1 MIPYGFCAR
10 FEPMLWPRRTRR
22 AGFNQKASPKS
33 IVCRGKS
40 YGMICGV
47 KLALLG
53 ASLLA
58 LAACAVPDRQPDLE
72 NISANVEQTREGDFG
87 EFLYNLN
94 EAGDKAR
101 EAEDIQ
107 GDLAEVPPY
116 MNADRTL
123 RERGVRLAEE
133 SAEHRRRAEDAL
145 NRILDP
151 LRARIAYLESLHVPQ
166 TVGAMTKSIYFDT
179 GSASLGDDDQA
190 ALDEVSGFM
199 SQYPIATVVITGYA
213 DTQGS
218 LEANRALAQR
228 RAQAVAQALRGQGV
242 PLGGPIAG
250 SVSVV
255 AVGEPEGAA
264 DSEAN
269 EENRRVEVLVAP
281 HGTYNKG
288 P

>member
-1 MIPYGFCAR
+1 M
-10 FEPMLWPRRTRR
+10 TR
-22 AGFNQKASPKS
+22 
-33 IVCRGKS
+33 
-40 YGMICGV
+40 GV

-58 LAACAVPDRQPDLE
+58 LGACAAPDRQPDLD
-72 NISANVEQTREGDFG
+72 NIAANVEQTQEGDFG
-87 EFLYNLN
+87 EFLTNLN

-101 EAEDIQ
+101 RAQEIHD
-107 GDLAEVPPY
+107 DLASVPPY
-116 MNADRTL
+116 LHVSQSQLDEGIQA
-123 RERGVRLAEE
+123 AEE
-133 SAEHRRRAEDAL
+133 AAEHRRRAEDAL

-166 TVGAMTKSIYFDT
+166 NTGALTKAVYFDT
-179 GSASLGDDDQA
+179 GSASLGDDDRA
-190 ALDEVSGFM
+190 ALDEVSGFLT
-199 SQYPIATVVITGYA
+199 QYPIATVVITGYA

-228 RAQAVAQALRGQGV
+228 RAQAVAQALRG
-242 PLGGPIAG
+242 LGGPLAG
-250 SVSVV
+250 SVAVV

-269 EENRRVEVLVAP
+269 SENRRVEILVAP

>member
-1 MIPYGFCAR
+1 M
-10 FEPMLWPRRTRR
+10 TR
-22 AGFNQKASPKS
+22 
-33 IVCRGKS
+33 
-40 YGMICGV
+40 GV

-53 ASLLA
+53 ASLFA
-58 LAACAVPDRQPDLE
+58 LGACAVPDRQPDLE
-72 NISANVEQTREGDFG
+72 NIAANVEQTREGDFG
-87 EFLYNLN
+87 EFLYHLN

-101 EAEDIQ
+101 EAEEIHD
-107 GDLAEVPPY
+107 DLAEVPPY
-116 MNADRTL
+116 MNADRTQ
-123 RERGVRLAEE
+123 RERGIQLAEE

-166 TVGAMTKSIYFDT
+166 TVGAMTRTVYFDT
-179 GSASLGDDDQA
+179 GSAALRDEDQA
-190 ALDEVSGFM
+190 VLDEVSGFI

-228 RAQAVAQALRGQGV
+228 RAQAVAQALRG
-242 PLGGPIAG
+242 LGGPLAG
-250 SVSVV
+250 SVAVV

-269 EENRRVEVLVAP
+269 SENRRVEVLVAP

>member
-1 MIPYGFCAR
+1 M
-10 FEPMLWPRRTRR
+10 TR
-22 AGFNQKASPKS
+22 
-33 IVCRGKS
+33 
-40 YGMICGV
+40 GV

-53 ASLLA
+53 ASLFA
-58 LAACAVPDRQPDLE
+58 LGACAVPDRQPDLE
-72 NISANVEQTREGDFG
+72 NIAANVEATREGDFG

-101 EAEDIQ
+101 EADEIREDLE
-107 GDLAEVPPY
+107 GVPPY
-116 MNADRTL
+116 LNADRTQ
-123 RERGVRLAEE
+123 RERGIQLAEE
-133 SAEHRRRAEDAL
+133 AAEHRRRSEDAL

-179 GSASLGDDDQA
+179 GSAVLGDDDQA
-190 ALDEVSGFM
+190 ALEEVSGFI
-199 SQYPIATVVITGYA
+199 SEYPIATVVITGYA

-228 RAQAVAQALRGQGV
+228 RAQAVAQALRG
-242 PLGGPIAG
+242 LGGPAG

-264 DSEAN
+264 DAEAN
-269 EENRRVEVLVAP
+269 QENRRVEILVAP

>member
-1 MIPYGFCAR
+1 MIR
-10 FEPMLWPRRTRR
+10 
-22 AGFNQKASPKS
+22 
-33 IVCRGKS
+33 
-40 YGMICGV
+40 GV

-53 ASLLA
+53 ALLLA
-58 LAACAVPDRQPDLE
+58 LDACAVPDRQPDLD
-72 NISANVEQTREGDFG
+72 NIAANVEQTQEGDFG
-87 EFLYNLN
+87 EFLTNLN

-101 EAEDIQ
+101 EAQEIHD
-107 GDLAEVPPY
+107 DLAQLPPY
-116 MNADRTL
+116 LNGDRTE
-123 RERGVRLAEE
+123 RERGVRLSEE
-133 SAEHRRRAEDAL
+133 AAEHRRRAEDAL

-166 TVGAMTKSIYFDT
+166 TVGAMTKSVYFDT
-179 GSASLGDDDQA
+179 GSAALKDSDQA
-190 ALDEVSGFM
+190 ALNEVSGFI

-218 LEANRALAQR
+218 PQANRALAQR
-228 RAQAVAQALRGQGV
+228 RAQAVAQALRG
-242 PLGGPIAG
+242 LGGPVAG

-264 DSEAN
+264 DSEASPD
-269 EENRRVEVLVAP
+269 NRRVDILVAP

>member
-1 MIPYGFCAR
+1 M
-10 FEPMLWPRRTRR
+10 
-22 AGFNQKASPKS
+22 Q
-33 IVCRGKS
+33 
-40 YGMICGV
+40 CGV
-47 KLALLG
+47 KLASLG
-53 ASLLA
+53 AA
-58 LAACAVPDRQPDLE
+58 LFALTACAAPDRQPDLD
-72 NISANVEQTREGDFG
+72 NIAINVEQTREGDFG

-101 EAEDIQ
+101 RAEEIHAE
-107 GDLAEVPPY
+107 LAQVPSY
-116 MNADRTL
+116 MHASL
-123 RERGVRLAEE
+123 VQREEGVRLAEE

-166 TVGAMTKSIYFDT
+166 NVGALTKAVYFDT
-179 GSASLGDDDQA
+179 GSAALGDDDQP
-190 ALDEVSGFM
+190 ALDEVSGFL

-228 RAQAVAQALRGQGV
+228 RAQAVAQALRG
-242 PLGGPIAG
+242 LGGPLAG
-250 SVSVV
+250 SVAVV
-255 AVGEPEGAA
+255 AMGEPEGAA

-269 EENRRVEVLVAP
+269 PEDRRVEILVAP

>member
-1 MIPYGFCAR
+1 M
-10 FEPMLWPRRTRR
+10 TR
-22 AGFNQKASPKS
+22 GL
-33 IVCRGKS
+33 
-40 YGMICGV
+40 

-58 LAACAVPDRQPDLE
+58 LGACAAPDRQADLD
-72 NISANVEQTREGDFG
+72 NIAADVEQTQEGDFG
-87 EFLYNLN
+87 EFLTNLN

-101 EAEDIQ
+101 QAQEIHDE
-107 GDLAEVPPY
+107 LAGAPRY
-116 MNADRTL
+116 MHVSQALLDEGTQA
-123 RERGVRLAEE
+123 AEE

-166 TVGAMTKSIYFDT
+166 NTGALVKSVYFDT
-179 GSASLGDDDQA
+179 GSAALSDDDRA
-190 ALDEVSGFM
+190 ALDEVSGFL

-228 RAQAVAQALRGQGV
+228 RAQSVAQALRG
-242 PLGGPIAG
+242 LGGPLAG
-250 SVSVV
+250 SVAVV
-255 AVGEPEGAA
+255 AMGEPEGAA

-269 EENRRVEVLVAP
+269 SENRRVEILVAP

>member
-1 MIPYGFCAR
+1 M
-10 FEPMLWPRRTRR
+10 TR
-22 AGFNQKASPKS
+22 
-33 IVCRGKS
+33 
-40 YGMICGV
+40 GV

-53 ASLLA
+53 ASLFA
-58 LAACAVPDRQPDLE
+58 LGACAASDRQADLD
-72 NISANVEQTREGDFG
+72 NIAANVEQTQEGDFG
-87 EFLYNLN
+87 EFLTNLN

-101 EAEDIQ
+101 R
-107 GDLAEVPPY
+107 
-116 MNADRTL
+116 AD
-123 RERGVRLAEE
+123 VQSAEE
-133 SAEHRRRAEDAL
+133 AAEHRRRAEDAL

-166 TVGAMTKSIYFDT
+166 TVGAMSKSIYFDT
-179 GSASLGDDDQA
+179 GSAALGDDDQA
-190 ALDEVSGFM
+190 ALDEVAGFM

-228 RAQAVAQALRGQGV
+228 RSQAVAQALRG
-242 PLGGPIAG
+242 LGGPLAG
-250 SVSVV
+250 SVAVV
-255 AVGEPEGAA
+255 AMGEPEGAA

-269 EENRRVEVLVAP
+269 SENRRVEVLVAP

>member
-1 MIPYGFCAR
+1 MIR
-10 FEPMLWPRRTRR
+10 
-22 AGFNQKASPKS
+22 
-33 IVCRGKS
+33 
-40 YGMICGV
+40 GV
-47 KLALLG
+47 KLAPLG

-58 LAACAVPDRQPDLE
+58 LAACAVPDRQPDLDAI
-72 NISANVEQTREGDFG
+72 NANVEQTREGDFG
-87 EFLYNLN
+87 EYLYHLN

-101 EAEDIQ
+101 RAEEIQ
-107 GDLAEVPPY
+107 EELAQVPPY
-116 MNADRTL
+116 MNANLTL
-123 RERGVRLAEE
+123 REDGVRLSEE
-133 SAEHRRRAEDAL
+133 AAEHRRRAEDAL

-166 TVGAMTKSIYFDT
+166 TVGALTRSVYFDT
-179 GSASLGDDDQA
+179 GSAALGDDDQPV
-190 ALDEVSGFM
+190 LDEVSGFL

-218 LEANRALAQR
+218 LEANRALAER
-228 RAQAVAQALRGQGV
+228 RAQAVARALRG
-242 PLGGPIAG
+242 LGGPLAG

-264 DSEAN
+264 DSEASP
-269 EENRRVEVLVAP
+269 ENRRVEILVAP

>member
-1 MIPYGFCAR
+1 M
-10 FEPMLWPRRTRR
+10 TR
-22 AGFNQKASPKS
+22 GL
-33 IVCRGKS
+33 
-40 YGMICGV
+40 

-58 LAACAVPDRQPDLE
+58 LGACAAPDRQPDLD
-72 NISANVEQTREGDFG
+72 NVAANVEQTQEGDFG

-101 EAEDIQ
+101 RAQEIHD
-107 GDLAEVPPY
+107 DLAAVPPY
-116 MNADRTL
+116 LHVSQTL
-123 RERGVRLAEE
+123 LDEGIQSAEE

-166 TVGAMTKSIYFDT
+166 NTGALAKSVYFDT
-179 GSASLGDDDQA
+179 GSAALGDDDRA
-190 ALDEVSGFM
+190 GLDEVSGFL

-228 RAQAVAQALRGQGV
+228 RAQAVAQALRG
-242 PLGGPIAG
+242 LGGPLAG
-250 SVSVV
+250 SVAVV

-269 EENRRVEVLVAP
+269 SEDRRVEILVAP

>member
-1 MIPYGFCAR
+1 M
-10 FEPMLWPRRTRR
+10 TR
-22 AGFNQKASPKS
+22 G
-33 IVCRGKS
+33 G
-40 YGMICGV
+40 

-58 LAACAVPDRQPDLE
+58 LEACAADRQPDLD
-72 NISANVEQTREGDFG
+72 NIAANVEQTEEGDFG
-87 EFLYNLN
+87 EFLTNLN

-101 EAEDIQ
+101 RAQEIHDE
-107 GDLAEVPPY
+107 LAEVPPY
-116 MNADRTL
+116 LHVSQTL
-123 RERGVRLAEE
+123 LDEGTQSAEQA
-133 SAEHRRRAEDAL
+133 AEHRRRAEDAL

-166 TVGAMTKSIYFDT
+166 TVGAMSKSIYFDT
-179 GSASLGDDDQA
+179 GSAALGDDDQA
-190 ALDEVSGFM
+190 ALDEVAGFM

-228 RAQAVAQALRGQGV
+228 RAHAVAQALRG
-242 PLGGPIAG
+242 LGGPLAG
-250 SVSVV
+250 SVAVV
-255 AVGEPEGAA
+255 AMGEPEGAA

-269 EENRRVEVLVAP
+269 SENRRVEVLVAP

>member
-1 MIPYGFCAR
+1 M
-10 FEPMLWPRRTRR
+10 TR
-22 AGFNQKASPKS
+22 
-33 IVCRGKS
+33 
-40 YGMICGV
+40 GV

-53 ASLLA
+53 ACLLA
-58 LAACAVPDRQPDLE
+58 LGACAVPDRQPDLD
-72 NISANVEQTREGDFG
+72 NIAANVEQTQEGDFG
-87 EFLYNLN
+87 EFLTNLN

-101 EAEDIQ
+101 EAQEIHD
-107 GDLAEVPPY
+107 DLAQLPPY
-116 MNADRTL
+116 LNGNRTE

-133 SAEHRRRAEDAL
+133 AAEHRRRAEDAL

-166 TVGAMTKSIYFDT
+166 TVGAMTKSVYFDT
-179 GSASLGDDDQA
+179 GSAALKDSDQA
-190 ALDEVSGFM
+190 ALNEVAGFI

-218 LEANRALAQR
+218 LQANRALAQR
-228 RAQAVAQALRGQGV
+228 RAQAVAQALRG
-242 PLGGPIAG
+242 LGGPVAG

-255 AVGEPEGAA
+255 AAGEPEGAA

-269 EENRRVEVLVAP
+269 PDNRRVDILVAP

>member
-1 MIPYGFCAR
+1 MIR
-10 FEPMLWPRRTRR
+10 
-22 AGFNQKASPKS
+22 
-33 IVCRGKS
+33 
-40 YGMICGV
+40 GV

-58 LAACAVPDRQPDLE
+58 LDACAATDRQPDLD
-72 NISANVEQTREGDFG
+72 NIAANVEQTQEGDFG
-87 EFLYNLN
+87 EFLTNLN

-101 EAEDIQ
+101 RAQEVHDE
-107 GDLAEVPPY
+107 LAEVPSY
-116 MNADRTL
+116 MHVSQTL
-123 RERGVRLAEE
+123 LDEGIQSAEE
-133 SAEHRRRAEDAL
+133 AAEHRRRAEDAF

-166 TVGAMTKSIYFDT
+166 NIGALTKAVYFDT
-179 GSASLGDDDQA
+179 GSAALGDDDRA
-190 ALDEVSGFM
+190 TLDEVSAFL
-199 SQYPIATVVITGYA
+199 SQYPIATVVITGFA

-228 RAQAVAQALRGQGV
+228 RAQAVAQALRG
-242 PLGGPIAG
+242 LGGPLAG
-250 SVSVV
+250 SVAVV

-269 EENRRVEVLVAP
+269 SENRRVEVLVAP

>member
-1 MIPYGFCAR
+1 M
-10 FEPMLWPRRTRR
+10 TR
-22 AGFNQKASPKS
+22 
-33 IVCRGKS
+33 
-40 YGMICGV
+40 GV

-53 ASLLA
+53 ACLLA
-58 LAACAVPDRQPDLE
+58 LGACAVPDRQPDLD
-72 NISANVEQTREGDFG
+72 NIAANVEQTQEGDFG
-87 EFLYNLN
+87 EFLTNLN

-101 EAEDIQ
+101 EAQEIHD
-107 GDLAEVPPY
+107 DLAQLPPY
-116 MNADRTL
+116 LNGDRTE
-123 RERGVRLAEE
+123 RERGVRLSEE
-133 SAEHRRRAEDAL
+133 AAEHRRRAEDAL

-166 TVGAMTKSIYFDT
+166 TVGAMTKSVYFDT
-179 GSASLGDDDQA
+179 GSAALKDSDQA
-190 ALDEVSGFM
+190 ALNEVAGFI

-218 LEANRALAQR
+218 LQANRALAQR
-228 RAQAVAQALRGQGV
+228 RAQAVAQALRG
-242 PLGGPIAG
+242 LGGPVAG

-264 DSEAN
+264 NSEAN
-269 EENRRVEVLVAP
+269 PDNRRVDILVAP

>member
-1 MIPYGFCAR
+1 M
-10 FEPMLWPRRTRR
+10 TR
-22 AGFNQKASPKS
+22 
-33 IVCRGKS
+33 
-40 YGMICGV
+40 GV

-58 LAACAVPDRQPDLE
+58 LAACAVPDRQPDLD
-72 NISANVEQTREGDFG
+72 NIDANVEQTREGDFG

-101 EAEDIQ
+101 EAAEIRD
-107 GDLAEVPPY
+107 DLAEVPPY
-116 MNADRTL
+116 MNADATQ
-123 RERGVRLAEE
+123 RERGVQLAEE
-133 SAEHRRRAEDAL
+133 AAEHRRRAEDAL

-166 TVGAMTKSIYFDT
+166 TVGAMTKSVHFDT
-179 GSASLGDDDQA
+179 GSVALSDDDRA
-190 ALDEVSGFM
+190 ALDEVSGFIA
-199 SQYPIATVVITGYA
+199 QYPISTVIITGYA

-218 LEANRALAQR
+218 LEANRALALR
-228 RAQAVAQALRGQGV
+228 RAQAVAQALRG
-242 PLGGPIAG
+242 LGGPLAG

-264 DSEAN
+264 DSEASPD
-269 EENRRVEVLVAP
+269 NRRVDILVAP

>member
-1 MIPYGFCAR
+1 M
-10 FEPMLWPRRTRR
+10 TR
-22 AGFNQKASPKS
+22 
-33 IVCRGKS
+33 
-40 YGMICGV
+40 GV

-58 LAACAVPDRQPDLE
+58 LGACAAPDRQPDLD
-72 NISANVEQTREGDFG
+72 NIAANVEQTQEGDFG
-87 EFLYNLN
+87 EVLTNLN

-101 EAEDIQ
+101 RAQEIQ
-107 GDLAEVPPY
+107 DELAEVPPD
-116 MNADRTL
+116 MHASQTL
-123 RERGVRLAEE
+123 RDEGIQLAEE

-166 TVGAMTKSIYFDT
+166 NTGALTKSVYFDT
-179 GSASLGDDDQA
+179 GSAALSDDDRA
-190 ALDEVSGFM
+190 ALDEVSAFF

-228 RAQAVAQALRGQGV
+228 RAQAVAQALRG
-242 PLGGPIAG
+242 LGGPLAG
-250 SVSVV
+250 SVAVV

-269 EENRRVEVLVAP
+269 SENRRVKVLVAP

>member
-1 MIPYGFCAR
+1 M
-10 FEPMLWPRRTRR
+10 TR
-22 AGFNQKASPKS
+22 
-33 IVCRGKS
+33 
-40 YGMICGV
+40 GV

-58 LAACAVPDRQPDLE
+58 LAACAAPDRQPDLD
-72 NISANVEQTREGDFG
+72 NIAANIEQTQEGDFG
-87 EFLYNLN
+87 EFLTNLN

-101 EAEDIQ
+101 RAQEIHDE
-107 GDLAEVPPY
+107 LAGAPPY
-116 MNADRTL
+116 THVSQTL
-123 RERGVRLAEE
+123 LDEGIQAAEE

-166 TVGAMTKSIYFDT
+166 NTGALVKPIYFDT
-179 GSASLGDDDQA
+179 GSAALGDDDQTALNEVA
-190 ALDEVSGFM
+190 AFM

-228 RAQAVAQALRGQGV
+228 RAQAVAQALRG
-242 PLGGPIAG
+242 LGGPLAG
-250 SVSVV
+250 SVAVV
-255 AVGEPEGAA
+255 AMGEPEGAA

-269 EENRRVEVLVAP
+269 SENRRVEVLVAP

>member
-1 MIPYGFCAR
+1 M
-10 FEPMLWPRRTRR
+10 T
-22 AGFNQKASPKS
+22 
-33 IVCRGKS
+33 
-40 YGMICGV
+40 CGV

-58 LAACAVPDRQPDLE
+58 LAACAVPDRQPDLD
-72 NISANVEQTREGDFG
+72 NISANVAQTNEGDFG
-87 EFLYNLN
+87 EFLTNLN

-101 EAEDIQ
+101 RAQEIHDE
-107 GDLAEVPPY
+107 LAQVPPY
-116 MNADRTL
+116 LNADRSL
-123 RERGVRLAEE
+123 REEGVRLSAEA
-133 SAEHRRRAEDAL
+133 AEHRRRAEDAL

-166 TVGAMTKSIYFDT
+166 TIGAMTKSVYFDT
-179 GSASLGDDDQA
+179 GSAVLDDDDQP
-190 ALDEVSGFM
+190 ALNEVAGFI

-218 LEANRALAQR
+218 AAANFTLAQR
-228 RAQAVAQALRGQGV
+228 RAQAVAQALRG
-242 PLGGPIAG
+242 LGGPIAG

-269 EENRRVEVLVAP
+269 KDNRRVEILVAP

>member
-1 MIPYGFCAR
+1 M
-10 FEPMLWPRRTRR
+10 TR
-22 AGFNQKASPKS
+22 
-33 IVCRGKS
+33 
-40 YGMICGV
+40 GV

-53 ASLLA
+53 ASLLV
-58 LAACAVPDRQPDLE
+58 LGACAAPDRQPDLDT
-72 NISANVEQTREGDFG
+72 IAADVGQTQEGDFG
-87 EFLYNLN
+87 EFLTNLN

-101 EAEDIQ
+101 RAQEIHDE
-107 GDLAEVPPY
+107 LAEVPPY
-116 MNADRTL
+116 MHASQTL
-123 RERGVRLAEE
+123 LDEGTQSAEQA
-133 SAEHRRRAEDAL
+133 AEHRRRAEDAL

-166 TVGAMTKSIYFDT
+166 TVGAMSKSIYFDT
-179 GSASLGDDDQA
+179 GSAALGDDDQA
-190 ALDEVSGFM
+190 ALDEVAGFM

-228 RAQAVAQALRGQGV
+228 RSQAVAQALRG
-242 PLGGPIAG
+242 LGGPLAG
-250 SVSVV
+250 SVAVV
-255 AVGEPEGAA
+255 AMGEPEGAA

-269 EENRRVEVLVAP
+269 SENRRVEVLVAP

>member
-1 MIPYGFCAR
+1 M
-10 FEPMLWPRRTRR
+10 TR
-22 AGFNQKASPKS
+22 G
-33 IVCRGKS
+33 G
-40 YGMICGV
+40 

-53 ASLLA
+53 ASLFA
-58 LAACAVPDRQPDLE
+58 LGACAASDRQPALD
-72 NISANVEQTREGDFG
+72 NIAANVEQTQEGDFG
-87 EFLYNLN
+87 EFLTNLN

-101 EAEDIQ
+101 RAQEIHDE
-107 GDLAEVPPY
+107 LAEVPPY
-116 MNADRTL
+116 LHVSQTL
-123 RERGVRLAEE
+123 LDEGTQSAEQA
-133 SAEHRRRAEDAL
+133 AEHRRRAEDAL

-166 TVGAMTKSIYFDT
+166 TVGAMSKSIYFDT
-179 GSASLGDDDQA
+179 GSAALGDDDQA
-190 ALDEVSGFM
+190 ALDEVAGFM

-228 RAQAVAQALRGQGV
+228 RAHAVAQALRG
-242 PLGGPIAG
+242 LGGPLAG
-250 SVSVV
+250 SVAVV
-255 AVGEPEGAA
+255 AMGEPEGAA

-269 EENRRVEVLVAP
+269 SENRRVEVLVAP

>member
-1 MIPYGFCAR
+1 M
-10 FEPMLWPRRTRR
+10 TR
-22 AGFNQKASPKS
+22 
-33 IVCRGKS
+33 
-40 YGMICGV
+40 GV

-58 LAACAVPDRQPDLE
+58 LGACAVPDRQPDLD
-72 NISANVEQTREGDFG
+72 NIAANVEQTQEGDFG
-87 EFLYNLN
+87 EFLTNLN

-101 EAEDIQ
+101 EAQEIHD
-107 GDLAEVPPY
+107 DLAQLPPY
-116 MNADRTL
+116 LNGDRTE

-133 SAEHRRRAEDAL
+133 AAEHRRRAEDAL

-166 TVGAMTKSIYFDT
+166 TVGAMTKSVYFDT
-179 GSASLGDDDQA
+179 GSAALKDSDQA
-190 ALDEVSGFM
+190 ALNEVSGFI

-218 LEANRALAQR
+218 LQANRALAQR
-228 RAQAVAQALRGQGV
+228 RAQAVAQALRG
-242 PLGGPIAG
+242 LGGPVAG

-264 DSEAN
+264 DAEAN
-269 EENRRVEVLVAP
+269 PDNRRVDILVAP

>member
-1 MIPYGFCAR
+1 M
-10 FEPMLWPRRTRR
+10 TR
-22 AGFNQKASPKS
+22 G
-33 IVCRGKS
+33 G
-40 YGMICGV
+40 

-58 LAACAVPDRQPDLE
+58 LGACAASDRQPALD
-72 NISANVEQTREGDFG
+72 NIAANVEQTQEGDFG
-87 EFLYNLN
+87 EFLTNLN

-101 EAEDIQ
+101 RAQEIHDE
-107 GDLAEVPPY
+107 LAEVPPY
-116 MNADRTL
+116 LHVSQTL
-123 RERGVRLAEE
+123 LDEGTQSAEQA
-133 SAEHRRRAEDAL
+133 AEHRRRAEDAL
-145 NRILDP
+145 NRIPDP

-166 TVGAMTKSIYFDT
+166 TVGAMSKSIYFDT
-179 GSASLGDDDQA
+179 GSTALGDDDQA
-190 ALDEVSGFM
+190 ALDEVAGFM

-228 RAQAVAQALRGQGV
+228 RAHAVAQALRG
-242 PLGGPIAG
+242 LGGPLAG
-250 SVSVV
+250 SVAIV
-255 AVGEPEGAA
+255 AMGEPEGAA

-269 EENRRVEVLVAP
+269 SENRRVEVLVAP

>member
-1 MIPYGFCAR
+1 M
-10 FEPMLWPRRTRR
+10 TR
-22 AGFNQKASPKS
+22 G
-33 IVCRGKS
+33 G
-40 YGMICGV
+40 

-58 LAACAVPDRQPDLE
+58 LEACAADRQPALD
-72 NISANVEQTREGDFG
+72 NIAANVEQTQEGDFG
-87 EFLYNLN
+87 EFLTNLN

-101 EAEDIQ
+101 RAQEIHVE
-107 GDLAEVPPY
+107 LAEVPPY
-116 MNADRTL
+116 LHVSQTL
-123 RERGVRLAEE
+123 LDEGTQSAEQA
-133 SAEHRRRAEDAL
+133 AEHRRRAEDAL

-166 TVGAMTKSIYFDT
+166 TVGAMSKSIYFDT
-179 GSASLGDDDQA
+179 GSAALGDDDQA
-190 ALDEVSGFM
+190 ALDEVAGFM

-228 RAQAVAQALRGQGV
+228 RAHAVAQALRG
-242 PLGGPIAG
+242 LGGPLAG
-250 SVSVV
+250 SVAVV
-255 AVGEPEGAA
+255 AMGEPEGAA
-264 DSEAN
+264 DSEASS
-269 EENRRVEVLVAP
+269 ENRRVEVLVAP